1 MATIFKT
8 PVKRRD
14 PQTGKRL
21 TAFDAKGKP
30 LTHSNWRAVIV
41 DYQGKRKTV
50 TLSTDKREAQKQADL
65 LEAREREIKAGLR
78 PVPTPPDVNAVR
90 LFADVAGEYAA
101 WGRAQGGKR
110 GMPWNHTHALMK
122 ERHLSFWRQTLF
134 IELLGDVYDIL
145 PKAEAACRAMLD
157 SGNSGK
163 TVWHK
168 AESLRSFLIWCKKRK
183 YITENPLENL
193 GKFDTSP
200 KIIRRAMT
208 ITELHLL
215 LENCAPHRRLL
226 YEVAA
231 CSGLRENELRQLT
244 TKHLDT
250 EVCALRIDKEWDKG
264 RKDRTQYIP
273 KVLME
278 RLIAF
283 AASGEAQQLYAKAL
297 AQQGKRRTLKK
308 TPPDALLYVPRNCC
322 AMLKVDLKKAGVALM
337 TDKGKL
343 DFHALRTAYINFV
356 LRSNVDPKTAQT
368 MSRHATFD
376 MTLNTYGREEEE
388 LCRAAAESVGRLV
401 FGTTDAVSGTGAT
414 FSGNRTLTEQQ
425 FQATSNEN
433 ATAFM
438 LGGCVE
444 KRMERR
450 RESNPLLGSVSGPE

>member
-8 PVKRRD
+8 PMKRTD
-14 PQTGKRL
+14 PQTGKRV
-21 TAFDAKGKP
+21 TAVDAKGKP
-30 LTHSNWRAVIV
+30 LMHPNWRAVIV

-65 LEAREREIKAGLR
+65 LEAREREIKTGLR
-78 PVPTPPDVNAVR
+78 PVPTAPDENAAR
-90 LFADVAGEYAA
+90 LFTEVSEEYLE
-101 WGRAQGGKR
+101 WGRAQGGKK
-110 GMPWNHTHALMK
+110 GMPWNPVHATMKKRHLAMWGLVLSIGKMGDVYNILPKVEAECRRLMK
-122 ERHLSFWRQTLF
+122 E
-134 IELLGDVYDIL
+134 
-145 PKAEAACRAMLD
+145 
-157 SGNSGK
+157 GNTGK

-183 YITENPLENL
+183 YITENPLESL

-200 KIIRRAMT
+200 KVIRRAMT
-208 ITELHLL
+208 ITELHSL
-215 LENCAPHRRLL
+215 LENCVAHRKLL

-244 TKHLDT
+244 PGHLDR
-250 EVCALRIDKEWDKG
+250 EACALRIDKEWDKG

-273 KVLME
+273 KALME

-283 AASGEAQQLYAKAL
+283 AESGEAGQLYSKAIQ
-297 AQQGKRRTLKK
+297 QQGKRMKMK
-308 TPPDALLYVPRNCC
+308 TVPENALLYVPRNCC
-322 AMLKVDLKKAGVALM
+322 AMLKVDLKKAGVAL
-337 TDKGKL
+337 TTEKGKL

-356 LRSNVDPKTAQT
+356 LRAKVDPKTIQT
-368 MSRHATFD
+368 MARHASFY

-388 LCRAAAESVGRLV
+388 QCREAAESVGRMV
-401 FGTTDAVSGTGAT
+401 FGTANDTSGTGAT

-444 KRMERR
+444 KRMERAKGI
-450 RESNPLLGSVSGPE
+450 EPS

>member
-1 MATIFKT
+1 MMATIFRT
-8 PVKRRD
+8 PTKRTD
-14 PQTGKRL
+14 PQTGKRIP
-21 TAFDAKGKP
+21 AFDAKGKALMHP
-30 LTHSNWRAVIV
+30 NWRAVIV

-78 PVPTPPDVNAVR
+78 PVPTPPDVNAAR
-90 LFADVAGEYAA
+90 LFTDVAAEYMA
-101 WGRAQGGKR
+101 WGRAQGGKK
-110 GMPWNHTHALMK
+110 GMPWNHTHASMK
-122 ERHLSFWRQTLF
+122 ERHLFLWRQTLS
-134 IELLGDVYDIL
+134 IELMGDVYDVL
-145 PKAEAACRAMLD
+145 PKVEAECRAMRE
-157 SGNSGK
+157 SGNTGK

-168 AESLRSFLIWCKKRK
+168 AESLRSFFIWCKKRK

-200 KIIRRAMT
+200 KTIRRAMT
-208 ITELHLL
+208 IAELHSL

-250 EVCALRIDKEWDKG
+250 ETCALRIDKEWDKG

-273 KVLME
+273 TVLME

-297 AQQGKRRTLKK
+297 VQQGKRRTLKK
-308 TPPDALLYVPRNCC
+308 TPTDALLYVPRNCC

-376 MTLNTYGREEEE
+376 MTLNTYGREAEE
-388 LCRAAAESVGRLV
+388 LCRAAAESVGRMV
-401 FGTTDAVSGTGAT
+401 FGTNEAAGLSQAT
-414 FSGNRTLTEQQ
+414 LGNYRTLTEQHFKDAIKKQ
-425 FQATSNEN
+425 CNHFN
-433 ATAFM
+433 
-438 LGGCVE
+438 
-444 KRMERR
+444 
-450 RESNPLLGSVSGPE
+450 